1 MEEKYLSRDSKRI
14 LALVSGKGG
23 TGKSVVAANLGAAL
37 SILGRK
43 VVLVD
48 ADLAMPDLGVYLGL
62 EKSPITLHEVLAG
75 EATVS
80 QALYDGPAGC
90 QVIPSGLSLSGFSR
104 ANPQRLSLVL
114 QELSKDFDVVILDCP
129 PGLSKEGV
137 VPLTAAEEAILIVN
151 PDLAALADA
160 MRVKMM
166 CEMVDTKLLGIVVN
180 RVGLTKGEVSAKE
193 AGSMLDT
200 TVLAV
205 IPEDEEMRKSTS
217 LKVPL
222 VMTKKESPVSKAVKA
237 LARRILGEQ
246 EGGASVSPGKEEQ
259 KRGSLFGSLF
269 RK

>member
-1 MEEKYLSRDSKRI
+1 MSDNSSRT

-23 TGKSVVAANLGAAL
+23 TGKSVLAANLGVAL
-37 SILGRK
+37 ALAGKK

-75 EATVS
+75 EASVS

-104 ANPQRLSLVL
+104 ANPQRLSLVI
-114 QELSKDFDVVILDCP
+114 QELSKQFEVVILDCP

-137 VPLTAAEEAILIVN
+137 VPLTVAQEAILVVN

-160 MRVKMM
+160 LRVKMM
-166 CEMVDTKLLGIVVN
+166 CEMVDTKLLGAVVN
-180 RVGLTKGEVSAKE
+180 RVGLTKGEVPARE

-200 TVLAV
+200 PVLAV

-217 LKVPL
+217 LKVPI
-222 VMTKKESPVSKAVKA
+222 VMRKKDNPVSKAIGA
-237 LARRILGEQ
+237 LARRLAGE
-246 EGGASVSPGKEEQ
+246 EAGSPPASESRQKQ
-259 KRGSLFGSLF
+259 KRGSIFGSLL